1 MKRFV
6 RNRKITVSIVLMVMS
21 LCLTAQKAHSN
32 VSISEI
38 MFGSEKSFTPPQ
50 WIELHN
56 SGAGLINM
64 SGWTLMIQNRN
75 SPDLT
80 GPVNAR
86 IVFEDDFWGDA
97 PRIWPNDIVLVVS
110 SEDENSGNILE
121 SQIYDLRWRQELGL
135 GLWDTILSAEGFYLE
150 LSDSAGNIVDTV
162 GNFDGNALQWHLP
175 LGANRGKNRAGHRV
189 SMIRRYVNGVALD
202 GTQVDSWVS
211 AESAN
216 LAADQQTYYGD
227 QNDIGSPGVGPI
239 IDVPFVGE
247 PIVTVPTVDVPIVT
261 VPTVDV
267 PIVTVPT
274 VDVPVVDCQ
283 VGAILVPGQSCTYPG
298 TDAKFSVLNN
308 GDSRFLNLTFTALNF
323 RNTNINGRSYTLV
336 ANKRNDGSWQIEEVD
351 TVTPPP
357 VNLPVV
363 DCQVGAVLVLG
374 QSCTYP
380 GTDTEF
386 SVLNNGT
393 GQFLDLTF
401 TALNFRNTT
410 INGQAYTLV
419 ANKRN
424 DGSWTIE
431 EVDTVTPPPVD
442 LPTVDCQVGTI
453 LVPGQSCT
461 YPGTDAKFSVLN
473 NGDGRFLDLTFA
485 ALNFRNTTINGQAYT
500 LVANKRND
508 GSWTIEEV
516 GDVESP
522 PVDLPVVDCQVGAI
536 LAPGQS
542 CTYPGTDTKFSVLN
556 NGNGRFLSFTATEFN
571 LRNTNIN
578 GQSYTLVADKRND
591 GSWKIGEIGAVE
603 ESAAVNP
610 RDRKWLLWGQ
620 LKANRR

>member
-6 RNRKITVSIVLMVMS
+6 RNRKITVSIVLMVIS

-64 SGWTLMIQNRN
+64 SGWTLMIQNLS

-110 SEDENSGNILE
+110 SEDENSGNTLE

-227 QNDIGSPGVGPI
+227 RNDIGSPGVGPI

-247 PIVTVPTVDVPIVT
+247 PIVTVPTVDVPIVCA
-261 VPTVDV
+261 
-267 PIVTVPT
+267 
-274 VDVPVVDCQ
+274 DC
-283 VGAILVPGQSCTYPG
+283 GR
-298 TDAKFSVLNN
+298 TDRDCADCGRTDRDCADCGRASSGLSS
-308 GDSRFLNLTFTALNF
+308 GSDSRAGTEL
-323 RNTNINGRSYTLV
+323 Y
-336 ANKRNDGSWQIEEVD
+336 
-351 TVTPPP
+351 
-357 VNLPVV
+357 LP
-363 DCQVGAVLVLG
+363 
-374 QSCTYP
+374 
-380 GTDTEF
+380 
-386 SVLNNGT
+386 
-393 GQFLDLTF
+393 
-401 TALNFRNTT
+401 RH
-410 INGQAYTLV
+410 
-419 ANKRN
+419 
-424 DGSWTIE
+424 
-431 EVDTVTPPPVD
+431 
-442 LPTVDCQVGTI
+442 
-453 LVPGQSCT
+453 
-461 YPGTDAKFSVLN
+461 
-473 NGDGRFLDLTFA
+473 
-485 ALNFRNTTINGQAYT
+485 
-500 LVANKRND
+500 
-508 GSWTIEEV
+508 
-516 GDVESP
+516 
-522 PVDLPVVDCQVGAI
+522 
-536 LAPGQS
+536 
-542 CTYPGTDTKFSVLN
+542 
-556 NGNGRFLSFTATEFN
+556 
-571 LRNTNIN
+571 
-578 GQSYTLVADKRND
+578 
-591 GSWKIGEIGAVE
+591 
-603 ESAAVNP
+603 
-610 RDRKWLLWGQ
+610 
-620 LKANRR
+620 